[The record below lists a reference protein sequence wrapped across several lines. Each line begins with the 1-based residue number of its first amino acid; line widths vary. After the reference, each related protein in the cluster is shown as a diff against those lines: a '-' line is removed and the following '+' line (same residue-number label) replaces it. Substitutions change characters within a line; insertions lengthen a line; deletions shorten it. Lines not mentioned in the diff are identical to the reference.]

1 MGQIHQDAFE
11 EEEVLGFVA
20 EAHRFCDLFERLSS
34 LGRLYLLQQLN
45 ESLPLLYSMAHRLP
59 DPYNWDEIERD
70 EAWEAEDRRGMPLD
84 EHTAKWSE
92 WSERLRGKLTNH
104 KLFRLVYDPVDPRD
118 REIIECGLAGILT
131 EVYLDMKDGLILFG
145 RGSDERHVRGGA
157 DLGEFGVLREESVS
171 RMDGI
176 RARDLRGRDD
186 TRDAKIGFARWRRP
200 DVGSRTLASAQ
211 A

>member
-118 REIIECGLAGILT
+118 REIIECDLAGILT

-145 RGSDERHVRGGA
+145 RGSDEDR
-157 DLGEFGVLREESVS
+157 
-171 RMDGI
+171 
-176 RARDLRGRDD
+176 
-186 TRDAKIGFARWRRP
+186 
-200 DVGSRTLASAQ
+200 AQ
-211 A
+211 ALWDWRFGLRNNWGRHIAESLTPIHSLIYQHYDEDEGVFDV